1 MSVSN
6 LFLFKWPSGFWY
18 IIYTLNG
25 RRVWKSTKCT
35 DKHEAGKTTG
45 RGHEGKETR
54 CKRKAQEGSAYCWQH
69 A

>member
-45 RGHEGKETR
+45 
-54 CKRKAQEGSAYCWQH
+54 
-69 A
+69 